1 MNVKNSLSGLVQ
13 QFLQMNQNAIET
25 FERINEAITSDDKT
39 VKIDLIK
46 ENNAIK
52 TVEIPS
58 FGYITR
64 ELKRLDDTVKAL
76 SAMGDGAASVKLSDG
91 TYRTLIKSKIK
102 TAAQP
107 VTSLNLPTQFETQSN
122 LFFESFLSPLLKIK
136 FDVSGQVSEETE
148 KVLVKKY
155 LISSSDVALD
165 FFNVYKDSENINHG
179 LFFDSLTSNNIP
191 YELDEEV
198 VEMPYRDLSYY
209 GAFSVLS
216 TSLVQKSVQ
225 VNGVPQTKSVKLYTL
240 NKLTYSDSAKTLQE
254 TETLKEGDELIVN
267 SGQDTTKYSIVSIN
281 PGTSQVEL
289 QLIEGYEGIKIGPD
303 QLKIHKAANIPVEI
317 DINIGFDQ
325 RLLIFVKPIDPNS
338 NIVAE
343 KWSPGIALA
352 TNELK
357 MTATNGIIMTLADY
371 YQAEVADFGQFIKAL
386 QNDRIPASIEAIT
399 PAAPD
404 LISTNFKV
412 VQINTHLTSN
422 DTFVAVQQ
430 MSADKVNVIDK
441 IKKLDDTI
449 AAKKATLAT
458 TKFKSDTEKSKF
470 VNELGSLSDQ
480 RLSETKMYSSLVT
493 QIATAAQDA
502 SIKNIQ
508 PKYRIRGFWSIPDAA
523 ATPGVK
529 GQEIVRFIVQYRYL
543 STNGKTSNIDQ
554 IAFQDKDNTKTAAFS
569 NWNEVLGPVRK
580 RSKGAD
586 GKFYW
591 VYDSEEGAD
600 TVNFNSLDI
609 AIQPGEQVQF
619 RIKSQSEAG
628 WPSNPAESDWSE
640 IITVNFPEGQLSSMD
655 AITVVENNEREVA
668 KVEISNELE
677 SRGVYK
683 HVADSFTANEK
694 FFAHQAATIAS
705 GFLTA
710 EQKPVSLFD
719 KLTEMTAQVVALQE
733 TLAGIKG
740 ELAVELVDES
750 GNVTKIR
757 PNTVN
762 KIFAGYYADQVK
774 GLQVQ
779 KGVVI
784 TKNFKL
790 LLKNTRATTLELVS
804 RIAGTRTLPVWHS
817 SASSPFGTNPTA
829 TVIDSKVLNDTY
841 YTTEAKYDRVPIQ
854 YQNLDATTL
863 TLANNGINYFRSI
876 PYQSAQLRGQF
887 IYGRYFNV
895 SGETPL
901 YLETEVPR
909 ANQTVVDTINTLTE
923 AEYLVDGGT
932 ATNLGTDFIWAGVW
946 TGSTAPRTISTVSQL
961 PSGGITNALYDG
973 TNSGGLYAH
982 IDHPLIQDGKNIL
995 TYTFQTIRN
1004 VGSMA
1009 KTATLKADEPNGKK
1023 QTPYLWLSSV
1033 SRTVKTSFDIY
1044 DQYMLGGKSCGSYLF
1059 INPINKDSLIVDGDN
1074 KFGRKRIAGLTTTSS
1089 GAISVDITFQYRMTD
1104 YYGQGTTGTGRVG
1117 GIITST
1123 LTNLTYAKQIGI
1135 DVFDSDDEQF
1145 SFDLEIFAKYKAE
1158 GKSIQSSAT
1167 SQATFI
1173 FNNNNYNSAI
1183 ESI

>member
-39 VKIDLIK
+39 VKIDLLK

-64 ELKRLDDTVKAL
+64 ELKRLDDTVKAM
-76 SAMGDGAASVKLSDG
+76 SAMGDGAASIKLADG
-91 TYRTLIKSKIK
+91 TYRTLVKSKIK

-107 VTSLNLPTQFETQSN
+107 IKSLNVPTNFNTQSN

-136 FDVSGQVSEETE
+136 FDVSGQISEDTE
-148 KVLVKKY
+148 RVLVKKY
-155 LISSSDVALD
+155 LISSSNTALD
-165 FFNVYKDSENINHG
+165 FFNTYKDSENIDHG
-179 LFFDSLTSNNIP
+179 LFLDDLTSKNIP

-209 GAFSVLS
+209 GAFSVIS
-216 TSLVQKSVQ
+216 TDIVQKSVQ
-225 VNGVPQTKSVKLYTL
+225 INGATQTKSVKLYTL
-240 NKLTYSDSAKTLQE
+240 NKLSYSDSAKTLKE
-254 TETLKEGDELIVN
+254 TETLKIGDELIVN
-267 SGQDTTKYSIVSIN
+267 SGEDTTKYSIVSIN
-281 PGTSQVEL
+281 SGTSQVEL
-289 QLIEGYEGIKIGPD
+289 QLVEGYEGIKIGVD

-317 DINIGFDQ
+317 DVNVGFDQ

-343 KWSPGIALA
+343 KWSPGVALA

-357 MTATNGIIMTLADY
+357 MTATDGTIMTLADY

-386 QNDRIPASIEAIT
+386 QNDRIPASIEAVT

-441 IKKLDDTI
+441 LKKLDETI
-449 AAKKATLAT
+449 MAKKATLAT

-470 VNELGSLSDQ
+470 INELGSLSDQ
-480 RLSETKMYSSLVT
+480 RISETKMYTSLVN

-502 SIKNIQ
+502 SIKKIQ
-508 PKYRIRGFWSIPDAA
+508 PKYRVRGFWSIPEAA
-523 ATPGVK
+523 ATPGIK
-529 GQEIVRFIVQYRYL
+529 PQEIVRFVIQYRYL
-543 STNGKTSNIDQ
+543 STNGKTSNVDQ
-554 IAFQDKDNTKTAAFS
+554 IPFKDKDNTKTAAFS

-580 RSKGAD
+580 RSKDAD

-609 AIQPGEQVQF
+609 SIQPGEQVQF

-640 IITVNFPEGQLSSMD
+640 IITVNFPEGQLSTLD
-655 AITVVENNEREVA
+655 AITIVENNDKEIA

-694 FFAHQAATIAS
+694 FFAHQATTIAS

-719 KLTEMTAQVVALQE
+719 KLSEMTTQVLALQE

-740 ELAVELVDES
+740 ELNVDLVDEA
-750 GNVTKIR
+750 GNVTRIR

-762 KIFAGYYADQVK
+762 KIFAGYYVDQVK

-779 KGVVI
+779 KGVVV

-790 LLKNTRATTLELVS
+790 LLKNTRATTLELVA
-804 RIAGTRTLPVWHS
+804 RITGTRTLPVWNS
-817 SASSPFGTNPTA
+817 SVSSPFGTNPNSLT
-829 TVIDSKVLNDTY
+829 IDSRVLDDTY

-854 YQNLDATTL
+854 YQNLDTTTL
-863 TLANNGINYFRSI
+863 ALTNNGISYFQNI
-876 PYQSAQLRGQF
+876 PFQSAQLRGQY
-887 IYGRYFNV
+887 IYGRYYNV
-895 SGETPL
+895 SGESPL
-901 YLETEVPR
+901 YLETEVGGT
-909 ANQTVVDTINTLTE
+909 NTISTLAQ
-923 AEYLVDGGT
+923 AEYLVAGAPGSP
-932 ATNLGTDFIWAGVW
+932 TNSGTDFIWAGIW
-946 TGSTAPRTISTVSQL
+946 TGSTAPRVADTVSQL
-961 PSGGITNALYDG
+961 STTQVSNALYD
-973 TNSGGLYAH
+973 SGLYAH
-982 IDHPLIQDGKNIL
+982 IDHPVVQDGKTNL
-995 TYTFQTIRN
+995 TYTFQTVRN
-1004 VGSMA
+1004 VATMT
-1009 KTATLKADEPNGKK
+1009 KTSTLKADEANGKK
-1023 QTPYLWLSSV
+1023 QTPYLWLSTSNR
-1033 SRTVKTSFDIY
+1033 SVKTSFGVY
-1044 DQYMLGGKSCGSYLF
+1044 DQYLLGGKSCGSYLF
-1059 INPINKDSLIVDGDN
+1059 MNPINKDSLIVDGDN
-1074 KFGRKRIAGLTTTSS
+1074 KFGRKRIAGGTT
-1089 GAISVDITFQYRMTD
+1089 GNAISIDITFQYRMTD

-1135 DVFDSDDEQF
+1135 DIFDSDDEQF

-1158 GKSIQSSAT
+1158 GKSIQANAT

-1173 FNNNNYNSAI
+1173 FNNNNYNAAVTS
-1183 ESI
+1183 E

>member
-39 VKIDLIK
+39 VKIDLLK
-46 ENNAIK
+46 ENNSIK

-64 ELKRLDDTVKAL
+64 ELKRIDDTVKAM
-76 SAMGDGAASVKLSDG
+76 SALGDGAASIKLADG
-91 TYRTLIKSKIK
+91 TYRTLVKSKIK

-107 VTSLNLPTQFETQSN
+107 ITSLNVPTNFSTQSN
-122 LFFESFLSPLLKIK
+122 LFFESFLSPLLKVK
-136 FDVSGQVSEETE
+136 FDVSGQISEDTE
-148 KVLVKKY
+148 RVLVRKY
-155 LISSSDVALD
+155 LVSSSNTALD
-165 FFNVYKDSENINHG
+165 FFNTYKNTESIDHG
-179 LFFDSLTSNNIP
+179 LFLDDITSKFIP

-209 GAFSVLS
+209 GAFSVIS
-216 TSLVQKSVQ
+216 TDIVQKSVQ
-225 VNGVPQTKSVKLYTL
+225 INGVTQTKSVKLYTL
-240 NKLTYSDSAKTLQE
+240 NKLSYSDSAKTLKE
-254 TETLKEGDELIVN
+254 TETLKIGDELIVN
-267 SGQDTTKYSIVSIN
+267 SGEDTTKYSIVSIN
-281 PGTSQVEL
+281 SGTSQVEL
-289 QLIEGYEGIKIGPD
+289 QLIEGYEGIKIGVD

-317 DINIGFDQ
+317 DVNVGFDQ

-343 KWSPGIALA
+343 KWSPGVALA

-357 MTATNGIIMTLADY
+357 MTAADGTIMTLADY

-386 QNDRIPASIEAIT
+386 QNDRIPASIEAVT

-422 DTFVAVQQ
+422 DTFTAVQQ

-441 IKKLDDTI
+441 LKKLDETI

-470 VNELGSLSDQ
+470 INELGSLSDQ
-480 RLSETKMYSSLVT
+480 RLSETKMYSSLVN

-502 SIKNIQ
+502 SIKKIQ
-508 PKYRIRGFWSIPDAA
+508 PKYRVRGFWSIPEAA
-523 ATPGVK
+523 ATPGIK
-529 GQEIVRFIVQYRYL
+529 PQEIVRFVIQYRYL

-554 IAFQDKDNTKTAAFS
+554 IQFKDKDNTKTAAFS
-569 NWNEVLGPVRK
+569 NWNEILGPVRK
-580 RSKGAD
+580 RSKDAD

-609 AIQPGEQVQF
+609 SIQPGEQVQF

-640 IITVNFPEGQLSSMD
+640 IITVIFPEGQLSTLD

-668 KVEISNELE
+668 KVEISHELE
-677 SRGVYK
+677 ARGVFK

-694 FFAHQAATIAS
+694 FFSHQASSIAS
-705 GFLTA
+705 GFLTP

-719 KLTEMTAQVVALQE
+719 KLSEMTAQVLALQE

-740 ELAVELVDES
+740 ELNVDLVDEL
-750 GNVTKIR
+750 GNVTRIR

-762 KIFAGYYADQVK
+762 KIFAGYYVDDIK
-774 GLQVQ
+774 GLQVK
-779 KGVVI
+779 KGVVV

-790 LLKNTRATTLELVS
+790 LLKNTRATTLELVA
-804 RIAGTRTLPVWHS
+804 RITGTRTLPVWNS
-817 SASSPFGTNPTA
+817 SANSPFGTNPNATA
-829 TVIDSKVLNDTY
+829 IDSRVLDDTY

-863 TLANNGINYFRSI
+863 ALTNNNINYFQNI
-876 PYQSAQLRGQF
+876 PYQSAQLRGQY
-887 IYGRYFNV
+887 IYGRYYNV
-895 SGETPL
+895 SGESPL
-901 YLETEVPR
+901 YLETVPGTT
-909 ANQTVVDTINTLTE
+909 TVMTTLAQ
-923 AEYLVDGGT
+923 AEYTISGSSSP
-932 ATNLGTDFIWAGVW
+932 TNAGTDFIWAGTWAGTSV
-946 TGSTAPRTISTVSQL
+946 PRTLDTITQSSASNIS
-961 PSGGITNALYDG
+961 NALYD
-973 TNSGGLYAH
+973 SGLYAH
-982 IDHPLIQDGKNIL
+982 VDHPVVQDGKNIL
-995 TYTFQTIRN
+995 AYTVQDVIDVST
-1004 VGSMA
+1004 MT
-1009 KTATLKADEPNGKK
+1009 KTANLKADETDGKK
-1023 QTPYLWLSSV
+1023 QTPYLWLSAAGRS
-1033 SRTVKTSFDIY
+1033 VKTSFGIY
-1044 DQYMLGGKSCGSYLF
+1044 DQYLLGGKSCGSYLF
-1059 INPINKDSLIVDGDN
+1059 MNPINKDSLIVDGDN
-1074 KFGRKRIAGLTTTSS
+1074 KFGRKRIAGGTT
-1089 GAISVDITFQYRMTD
+1089 GNAISVDITFQYRMTD
-1104 YYGQGTTGTGRVG
+1104 YYGQGTTGNGRVG

-1135 DVFDSDDEQF
+1135 DIFDSDDEQF
-1145 SFDLEIFAKYKAE
+1145 SFDLEVFAKYKAE

-1167 SQATFI
+1167 SQTTFI
-1173 FNNNNYNSAI
+1173 FNNNNYDAAVTS
-1183 ESI
+1183 E

>member
-25 FERINEAITSDDKT
+25 FERINEAITSNSDT
-39 VKIDLIK
+39 VKIDLLK
-46 ENNAIK
+46 ENNAIT

-64 ELKRLDDTVKAL
+64 ELKRIDDTVKAL
-76 SAMGDGAASVKLSDG
+76 SAMGDGAASIKLADG

-107 VTSLNLPTQFETQSN
+107 ITSLNLPTQFETQSN

-136 FDVSGQVSEETE
+136 FDVSGQITE
-148 KVLVKKY
+148 DTERVLVQKY
-155 LISSSDVALD
+155 LISSSNAALD
-165 FFNVYKDSENINHG
+165 FFNLYKNSETINHG
-179 LFFDSLTSNNIP
+179 EFLDALTSNNIP

-198 VEMPYRDLSYY
+198 MQMPYRDLSYY
-209 GAFSVLS
+209 GDFSVNS
-216 TSLVQKSVQ
+216 VGIVQKSVQ
-225 VNGVPQTKSVKLYTL
+225 VNGGTETRSVKLYTL

-254 TETLKEGDELIVN
+254 TETLKQGDELIVN
-267 SGQDTTKYSIVSIN
+267 SGKDTTKYSIVSIN
-281 PGTSQVEL
+281 SGTSQVEL
-289 QLIEGYEGIKIGPD
+289 RLIEGYEGIKIGPS
-303 QLKIHKAANIPVEI
+303 QLKIHKAANLPVEI
-317 DINIGFDQ
+317 DVNIGFDQ
-325 RLLIFVKPIDPNS
+325 RLLIFIKPIDPDS

-343 KWSPGIALA
+343 KWSPGIALE

-357 MTATNGIIMTLADY
+357 ITATDGNIITLADY
-371 YQAEVADFGQFIKAL
+371 YQTEVADFGQFIKAL
-386 QNDRIPASIEAIT
+386 QNDRIPASIEAVL
-399 PAAPD
+399 PSAPD

-430 MSADKVNVIDK
+430 MSADKTNVVDK

-449 AAKKATLAT
+449 MAKKATLAT

-470 VNELGSLSDQ
+470 VNEIGSLSDQ
-480 RLSETKMYSSLVT
+480 RLSETKLYSSLVT

-508 PKYRIRGFWSIPDAA
+508 PKYRVRGFWSIPEAA
-523 ATPGVK
+523 STTGIKP
-529 GQEIVRFIVQYRYL
+529 QEIVRFVVQYRYL
-543 STNGKTSNIDQ
+543 STNGRTSNIDQ
-554 IAFQDKDNTKTAAFS
+554 IEFQDRNNTKTAAFS
-569 NWNEVLGPVRK
+569 NWTEVLGPVRK

-609 AIQPGEQVQF
+609 PIQPGEQVQF

-628 WPSNPAESDWSE
+628 WPSNPAESDYSE
-640 IITVNFPEGQLSSMD
+640 IITVNFPEGQISTMD
-655 AITVVENNEREVA
+655 AITIVEGNEREIA

-683 HVADSFTANEK
+683 HVSDSFTANEK
-694 FFAHQAATIAS
+694 FFAHQATAIAS
-705 GFLTA
+705 GFLTP
-710 EQKPVSLFD
+710 EQKPINLFD
-719 KLTEMTAQVVALQE
+719 KLSDMTAQVVALQE

-790 LLKNTRATTLELVS
+790 VLKNTRATTLELVA
-804 RIAGTRTLPVWHS
+804 RITGTRTLPVWHS

-829 TVIDSKVLNDTY
+829 TNIDSRVLDDTY
-841 YTTEAKYDRVPIQ
+841 YTTEGKYDRVPIQ
-854 YQNLDATTL
+854 YQNLDANTL
-863 TLANNGINYFRSI
+863 TLTNNGINFFQNI
-876 PYQSAQLRGQF
+876 PYQSAQLRGQY
-887 IYGRYFNV
+887 IYGRYYNV
-895 SGETPL
+895 SGEEPL
-901 YLETEVPR
+901 YLETPVGG
-909 ANQTVVDTINTLTE
+909 TILDGFINTLAE
-923 AEYLVDGGT
+923 AEFQSPAAAIT
-932 ATNLGTDFIWAGVW
+932 PTNVGTDFIWSGAW
-946 TGSTAPRTISTVSQL
+946 SGSAPRTVTTVSQL
-961 PSGGITNALYDG
+961 PTTNVTNALYDA
-973 TNSGGLYAH
+973 GLYIH
-982 IDHPLIQDGKNIL
+982 VDHPVVQDGKTN
-995 TYTFQTIRN
+995 TSYTLATVRN
-1004 VGSMA
+1004 FVSNT
-1009 KTATLKADEPNGKK
+1009 KTATLKAEEPNGKK
-1023 QTPYLWLSSV
+1023 QTPYLWLTTDQGATPA
-1033 SRTVKTSFDIY
+1033 RAVKTSFGIY
-1044 DQYMLGGKSCGSYLF
+1044 DQYLLGGKSCGSYLF
-1059 INPINKDSLIVDGDN
+1059 LNPINKDSLIVDGDN
-1074 KFGRKRIAGLTTTSS
+1074 KFGRKRIPTGNGFT
-1089 GAISVDITFQYRMTD
+1089 IDVTFQYRMTD
-1104 YYGQGTTGTGRVG
+1104 YYGLGTTGTGRVG

-1123 LTNLTYAKQIGI
+1123 LNNLTYAKQIGI
-1135 DVFDSDDEQF
+1135 DIFDADDEQF
-1145 SFDLEIFAKYKAE
+1145 SFDLEVFAKYKAE
-1158 GKSIQSSAT
+1158 GKSIQSTAT

-1173 FNNNNYNSAI
+1173 FNNNNFNAAI
-1183 ESI
+1183 TSE

>member
-25 FERINEAITSDDKT
+25 FERINEAITSDSKT
-39 VKIDLIK
+39 VKIDLLK
-46 ENNAIK
+46 ENNSIK

-64 ELKRLDDTVKAL
+64 ELKRLDDTVKSL
-76 SAMGDGAASVKLSDG
+76 SAMGDGAASVKLADG

-107 VTSLNLPTQFETQSN
+107 VTSLNLPTRFETQSN

-136 FDVSGQVSEETE
+136 FDVSGQITE
-148 KVLVKKY
+148 DTERVLVKKY
-155 LISSSDVALD
+155 LISSSNTAID
-165 FFNVYKDSENINHG
+165 FFNTYKGSENINHG
-179 LFFDSLTSNNIP
+179 LFLDALTSSNIP

-198 VEMPYRDLSYY
+198 LQMPYRDLSYY
-209 GAFSVLS
+209 GDFSVIS
-216 TSLVQKSVQ
+216 TSVVQQSVQ
-225 VNGVPQTKSVKLYTL
+225 VNGTVETKSVKLYTL

-254 TETLKEGDELIVN
+254 TETLKKGDELIVN
-267 SGQDTTKYSIVSIN
+267 SGKDTTKYSVVSIN
-281 PGTSQVEL
+281 PGTLQVEL
-289 QLIEGYEGIKIGPD
+289 QLVEGYEGIKAGKG

-317 DINIGFDQ
+317 DVNIGFDQ
-325 RLLIFVKPIDPNS
+325 RLLVFIKPIDPDS

-343 KWSPGIALA
+343 KWSPGIALE

-357 MTATNGIIMTLADY
+357 MTGTDGTIMTLADY

-386 QNDRIPASIEAIT
+386 QNDRIPASIEAVL

-412 VQINTHLTSN
+412 VQINTHLTNN
-422 DTFVAVQQ
+422 DTFTAVQQ
-430 MSADKVNVIDK
+430 MSADKVNVVDK
-441 IKKLDDTI
+441 LKKLDDTI
-449 AAKKATLAT
+449 MAKKATLAV

-470 VNELGSLSDQ
+470 VNEIGSLSDQ
-480 RLSETKMYSSLVT
+480 RLSETKLYSSLVT

-502 SIKNIQ
+502 SIKKIS
-508 PKYRIRGFWSIPDAA
+508 PKYRVRGFWSIPEAA
-523 ATPGVK
+523 STTGVK
-529 GQEIVRFIVQYRYL
+529 PQEIVRFIVQYRYL

-554 IAFQDKDNTKTAAFS
+554 IEFKDKDNTKTAAFS

-580 RSKGAD
+580 RSKDAD

-628 WPSNPAESDWSE
+628 WPSNPAESDYSE
-640 IITVNFPEGQLSSMD
+640 IITVNFPEGQISTMD
-655 AITVVENNEREVA
+655 AITIVENNEKEIA

-683 HVADSFTANEK
+683 HVSDSFTANEK

-705 GFLTA
+705 GFLTP

-719 KLTEMTAQVVALQE
+719 KLSEMTTQVLTLQE

-740 ELAVELVDES
+740 ELAVELVDET
-750 GNVTKIR
+750 GNVTRIR

-762 KIFAGYYADQVK
+762 KIFAGYYTDQIK

-790 LLKNTRATTLELVS
+790 LLKNTRATTLELVA
-804 RIAGTRTLPVWHS
+804 RITGTRTLPVWHS
-817 SASSPFGTNPTA
+817 SASGLFGTNPTA
-829 TVIDSKVLNDTY
+829 TSIDSRVLNDTY
-841 YTTEAKYDRVPIQ
+841 YTTEGKYDRVPIQ
-854 YQNLDATTL
+854 YQNLDANTL
-863 TLANNGINYFRSI
+863 LLTNNGIKYFQNI
-876 PYQSAQLRGQF
+876 PYQSAQLRGQY
-887 IYGRYFNV
+887 IYGRYYNV
-895 SGETPL
+895 SGEEPL
-901 YLETEVPR
+901 YLETEVG
-909 ANQTVVDTINTLTE
+909 NTIAPTTPITTLAT
-923 AEYLVDGGT
+923 AEFQSPAAAIAP
-932 ATNLGTDFIWAGVW
+932 ATNAGTDFIWSGAWSAIVSG
-946 TGSTAPRTISTVSQL
+946 ARTLLTVSQL
-961 PSGGITNALYDG
+961 PNTNITNALYDA
-973 TNSGGLYAH
+973 GLYTH
-982 IDHPLIQDGKNIL
+982 VDHPVVQDGKTN
-995 TYTFQTIRN
+995 TAYTIATVRN
-1004 VGSMA
+1004 FVSNT
-1009 KTATLKADEPNGKK
+1009 KTATLKAEEANGKK
-1023 QTPYLWLSSV
+1023 QTPYLWLSASN
-1033 SRTVKTSFDIY
+1033 RAVKTSFGIY
-1044 DQYMLGGKSCGSYLF
+1044 DQYLLGGKSCGSYLF
-1059 INPINKDSLIVDGDN
+1059 LNPINKDSLIVDGDN
-1074 KFGRKRIAGLTTTSS
+1074 KFGRKRIAGGTS
-1089 GAISVDITFQYRMTD
+1089 GNAISIDITFQYRMTD

-1135 DVFDSDDEQF
+1135 DIFDADDEQF
-1145 SFDLEIFAKYKAE
+1145 SFDLEVFAKYKAE
-1158 GKSIQSSAT
+1158 GKSIQSTAT
-1167 SQATFI
+1167 SQSTFI
-1173 FNNNNYNSAI
+1173 FNNNNYNAAI
-1183 ESI
+1183 TSE

>member
-25 FERINEAITSDDKT
+25 FERINEAITSDSKT
-39 VKIDLIK
+39 VKIDLLK

-64 ELKRLDDTVKAL
+64 ELKRLDDTVKSL
-76 SAMGDGAASVKLSDG
+76 SAMGDGAASIKLADG

-136 FDVSGQVSEETE
+136 FDVSGQITE
-148 KVLVKKY
+148 DTERVLVKKY
-155 LISSSDVALD
+155 LISSSNTALD
-165 FFNVYKDSENINHG
+165 FFNIYKNSEAIDHG
-179 LFFDSLTSNNIP
+179 LFLDALTSNNIP

-198 VEMPYRDLSYY
+198 MQMPYRDLSYY
-209 GAFSVLS
+209 GTFSVIS
-216 TSLVQKSVQ
+216 TDIVQKSVQ
-225 VNGVPQTKSVKLYTL
+225 VNGVTETKSVKLYTL
-240 NKLTYSDSAKTLQE
+240 NKLAYSDSAKTLQE
-254 TETLKEGDELIVN
+254 TETLKIGDELIVN
-267 SGQDTTKYSIVSIN
+267 SGEDTTKYSIVSIN
-281 PGTSQVEL
+281 SGTSQVEL
-289 QLIEGYEGIKIGPD
+289 QLVEGYEGVKIGVG

-317 DINIGFDQ
+317 DVNIGFDQ
-325 RLLIFVKPIDPNS
+325 RLLIFIKPIDPDS

-343 KWSPGIALA
+343 KWSPGIALE

-357 MTATNGIIMTLADY
+357 MTAIDGTVMTLADY

-386 QNDRIPASIEAIT
+386 QNDRIPASIEAVT

-412 VQINTHLTSN
+412 VQINTHLTNN
-422 DTFVAVQQ
+422 DTFTAVQQ
-430 MSADKVNVIDK
+430 MSSDKVNVVDK
-441 IKKLDDTI
+441 LKKLDDTI
-449 AAKKATLAT
+449 MAKKATLAV

-480 RLSETKMYSSLVT
+480 RLSETKLYSSLVN

-502 SIKNIQ
+502 SIKKIQ
-508 PKYRIRGFWSIPDAA
+508 PKYRVRGFWSIPEAA
-523 ATPGVK
+523 STTGVK
-529 GQEIVRFIVQYRYL
+529 PQEIVRFIVQYRYL

-554 IAFQDKDNTKTAAFS
+554 IPFQDKDNTKTAAFS

-580 RSKGAD
+580 RSKDVD

-628 WPSNPAESDWSE
+628 WPSNPAESDYSE
-640 IITVNFPEGQLSSMD
+640 IITVNFPEGQISTMD
-655 AITVVENNEREVA
+655 AITIVENNEKEIA

-677 SRGVYK
+677 ARGVYK
-683 HVADSFTANEK
+683 HVSDSFTSNEK
-694 FFAHQAATIAS
+694 FYAHQATTIAS
-705 GFLTA
+705 GFLTP

-719 KLTEMTAQVVALQE
+719 KLSEMTIQVLALQE
-733 TLAGIKG
+733 TLTGIKG
-740 ELAVELVDES
+740 ELAVELVDEG
-750 GNVTKIR
+750 GNVTRIR

-762 KIFAGYYADQVK
+762 KIFAGYYVDQIK

-790 LLKNTRATTLELVS
+790 LLKNTRATTLELVA
-804 RIAGTRTLPVWHS
+804 RITGTRTLPVWNS
-817 SASSPFGTNPTA
+817 SSLSPFGTNPNA
-829 TVIDSKVLNDTY
+829 ANIDSRVLDDTY
-841 YTTEAKYDRVPIQ
+841 YTTEGKYDRVPIQ

-863 TLANNGINYFRSI
+863 ALVNNSISYFQNI
-876 PYQSAQLRGQF
+876 PYQSTQLRGQYV
-887 IYGRYFNV
+887 YGRYYNV
-895 SGETPL
+895 SGEEPL
-901 YLETEVPR
+901 YLETPIDGSGV
-909 ANQTVVDTINTLTE
+909 INTLDE
-923 AEYLVDGGT
+923 AEYL
-932 ATNLGTDFIWAGVW
+932 ASFSAISTNNGTDFIWSGSW
-946 TGSTAPRTISTVSQL
+946 TGSVPSRTVNSISQSSTSNI
-961 PSGGITNALYDG
+961 SNALYDA
-973 TNSGGLYAH
+973 GLYVH
-982 IDHPLIQDGKNIL
+982 VDHPLVQDGKVNSLI
-995 TYTFQTIRN
+995 QTDVSN
-1004 VGSMA
+1004 LSTMT
-1009 KTATLKADEPNGKK
+1009 KTATLKADETSGKK
-1023 QTPYLWLSSV
+1023 QTPYLWLSANN
-1033 SRTVKTSFDIY
+1033 RAVKMSFGVY
-1044 DQYMLGGKSCGSYLF
+1044 DQYLLGSKSCGSYLF
-1059 INPINKDSLIVDGDN
+1059 LNPINKDSLIVDGNN
-1074 KFGRKRIAGLTTTSS
+1074 KFGRKRIAGGTT
-1089 GAISVDITFQYRMTD
+1089 GNAISIDITFQYRMSD
-1104 YYGQGTTGTGRVG
+1104 YYGQGTAGTGRIG

-1123 LTNLTYAKQIGI
+1123 LNNLTYAKQIGI
-1135 DVFDSDDEQF
+1135 DIFDADDEQF
-1145 SFDLEIFAKYKAE
+1145 SFDLEVFAKYKAE
-1158 GKSIQSSAT
+1158 GKSIQSNAT

-1173 FNNNNYNSAI
+1173 FNNNNYNAAI
-1183 ESI
+1183 TSE

>member
-39 VKIDLIK
+39 VKIDLLK
-46 ENNAIK
+46 ENNTIK
-52 TVEIPS
+52 TVEVPS

-64 ELKRLDDTVKAL
+64 ELKRLDDTVKAM
-76 SAMGDGAASVKLSDG
+76 SAMGDNAASIKLADG
-91 TYRTLIKSKIK
+91 SYRTLIKSKIK

-107 VTSLNLPTQFETQSN
+107 VTNLNLPTQFETQSN

-136 FDVSGQVSEETE
+136 FDVTGQITE
-148 KVLVKKY
+148 DTERVLVKKY
-155 LISSSDVALD
+155 LISSSNTAID
-165 FFNVYKDSENINHG
+165 FFNTYKDSENIDHG
-179 LFFDSLTSNNIP
+179 LFFDDLTSKSIP

-198 VEMPYRDLSYY
+198 VQMPYRDLSYY
-209 GAFSVLS
+209 GAFSVIS
-216 TSLVQKSVQ
+216 TDIVQKSVQ
-225 VNGVPQTKSVKLYTL
+225 VNGTTETKSVKLYTL
-240 NKLTYSDSAKTLQE
+240 NKLSYSDSAKTLKE
-254 TETLKEGDELIVN
+254 TETLKIGDELIVN
-267 SGQDTTKYSIVSIN
+267 SGEDTTKYAIVSIN
-281 PGTSQVEL
+281 SGTSQVEL
-289 QLIEGYEGIKIGPD
+289 RLVEGYEGIKIGPD
-303 QLKIHKAANIPVEI
+303 QLKIHKAANMPIEI
-317 DINIGFDQ
+317 DVNIGFDQ

-343 KWSPGIALA
+343 KWSPGIALS

-357 MTATNGIIMTLADY
+357 MTATDGTIMTLADY

-386 QNDRIPASIEAIT
+386 QNDRIPASIEAVT

-404 LISTNFKV
+404 LITTNFKV

-430 MSADKVNVIDK
+430 MSADKVNVVDK
-441 IKKLDDTI
+441 LKKLDDTI
-449 AAKKATLAT
+449 MAKKATLAT
-458 TKFKSDTEKSKF
+458 TKFKSNTEKSKF
-470 VNELGSLSDQ
+470 VNELGSLADQ

-502 SIKNIQ
+502 SIKKIQ
-508 PKYRIRGFWSIPDAA
+508 PKYRVRGFWSIPDPAA
-523 ATPGVK
+523 IPGVK
-529 GQEIVRFIVQYRYL
+529 GQEIVRFVVQYRYL
-543 STNGKTSNIDQ
+543 STNGKTSSVDQ
-554 IAFQDKDNTKTAAFS
+554 IEFQDKDNTKTAAFS

-580 RSKGAD
+580 RSKDVD

-640 IITVNFPEGQLSSMD
+640 IITVNFPEGQLSTLD
-655 AITVVENNEREVA
+655 AITVVENNEREIA

-677 SRGVYK
+677 ARGVFA

-694 FFAHQAATIAS
+694 FFAHQATTIAS
-705 GFLTA
+705 GFLTP

-719 KLTEMTAQVVALQE
+719 KLSEMTAQVTALQE
-733 TLAGIKG
+733 TLAGLKG
-740 ELAVELVDES
+740 ELNVELVDES

-790 LLKNTRATTLELVS
+790 LLKNTRSTVLELVA
-804 RIAGTRTLPVWHS
+804 RIAGTRTLPVWNS
-817 SASSPFGTNPTA
+817 STASPFGTNPNALT
-829 TVIDSKVLNDTY
+829 IDSKVLDDTY

-863 TLANNGINYFRSI
+863 AQTYTGSSGVAIGHFQSI
-876 PYQSAQLRGQF
+876 PYQSAQLRGQY
-887 IYGRYFNV
+887 IYGRYYNV
-895 SGETPL
+895 SGEDTL
-901 YLETEVPR
+901 YLETPIGGTGV
-909 ANQTVVDTINTLTE
+909 INDLAE

-932 ATNLGTDFIWAGVW
+932 QTMLGTDFIWSGVW
-946 TGSTAPRTISTVSQL
+946 IGTTAPRTISTVAQGST
-961 PSGGITNALYDG
+961 SITNALYD
-973 TNSGGLYAH
+973 GGLYAH
-982 IDHPLIQDGKNIL
+982 IDHPVIQDGRNNL
-995 TYTFQTIRN
+995 TYVFQTVRN
-1004 VGSMA
+1004 VATMT
-1009 KTATLKADEPNGKK
+1009 KTATLTADATNGKK
-1023 QTPYLWLSSV
+1023 QTPYLWLSANN
-1033 SRTVKTSFDIY
+1033 RAVKTSFGIY
-1044 DQYMLGGKSCGSYLF
+1044 DQYLLGGRSCGSYLF
-1059 INPINKDSLIVDGDN
+1059 INPINKDSLVVDGDN
-1074 KFGRKRIAGLTTTSS
+1074 KFGVKKINGSTATS
-1089 GAISVDITFQYRMTD
+1089 GNAISVDITFQYRMTD

-1117 GIITST
+1117 GIINTT

-1135 DVFDSDDEQF
+1135 DIFDSDDEQF

-1173 FNNNNYNSAI
+1173 FNNNAYNSAI
-1183 ESI
+1183 ETV

>member
-39 VKIDLIK
+39 VKIDLLK

-64 ELKRLDDTVKAL
+64 ELKRLDDTVKAM
-76 SAMGDGAASVKLSDG
+76 SAMGDGAASIKLSDG

-148 KVLVKKY
+148 KVLIKKY
-155 LISSSDVALD
+155 LISSSNTALD
-165 FFNVYKDSENINHG
+165 FFNVYKDSENIDHG
-179 LFFDSLTSNNIP
+179 LFLDDLTSKSIP

-209 GAFSVLS
+209 GAFSVTS
-216 TSLVQKSVQ
+216 TNNVQTTVQ
-225 VNGVPQTKSVKLYTL
+225 VNGVPQPKTIKLYTL

-254 TETLKEGDELIVN
+254 TETLKKGDELIVN

-289 QLIEGYEGIKIGPD
+289 QLIEGYEGIKIGRD

-317 DINIGFDQ
+317 DVNIGFDQ

-357 MTATNGIIMTLADY
+357 MTATDGTIMTLADY

-441 IKKLDDTI
+441 LKKLDDTI
-449 AAKKATLAT
+449 AAKKATLAI

-502 SIKNIQ
+502 SIKKIQ
-508 PKYRIRGFWSIPDAA
+508 PKYRVRGFWSIPEAA

-529 GQEIVRFIVQYRYL
+529 GQEIVRFVVQYRYL

-554 IAFQDKDNTKTAAFS
+554 IAFQDKNNTKTAAFS

-580 RSKGAD
+580 RSKDAD

-609 AIQPGEQVQF
+609 SIQPGEQVQF

-640 IITVNFPEGQLSSMD
+640 TITVNFPEGQLSSMD

-677 SRGVYK
+677 ARGVYK
-683 HVADSFTANEK
+683 HVSDSFTANEK
-694 FFAHQAATIAS
+694 FFAHQATSIAS

-710 EQKPVSLFD
+710 EQKPVNLFD
-719 KLTEMTAQVVALQE
+719 KLTEMTAQVLALQE
-733 TLAGIKG
+733 TIAGIKG
-740 ELAVELVDES
+740 ELAVELVDEG

-762 KIFAGYYADQVK
+762 KIFAGYYVDQIK

-779 KGVVI
+779 KGVVV

-790 LLKNTRATTLELVS
+790 LLKNTRATTLELVA

-817 SASSPFGTNPTA
+817 SASSPFGTNPNA
-829 TVIDSKVLNDTY
+829 TTIDSKVLDDTY

-854 YQNLDATTL
+854 YQNLDSTTL
-863 TLANNGINYFRSI
+863 ALTNNNVSYFASI

-887 IYGRYFNV
+887 IYGRYYNI

-901 YLETEVPR
+901 YLETPVG
-909 ANQTVVDTINTLTE
+909 ATVGVINTLEE

-932 ATNLGTDFIWAGVW
+932 ATNVGTDFIWAGIW
-946 TGSTAPRTISTVSQL
+946 TGSIPRVADTVSQ
-961 PSGGITNALYDG
+961 STGNITNALYDG
-973 TNSGGLYAH
+973 VTTGGLYAH
-982 IDHPLIQDGKNIL
+982 IDHPLVQDGI
-995 TYTFQTIRN
+995 TADPAYTFQTVRN
-1004 VGSMA
+1004 VGTMT
-1009 KTATLKADEPNGKK
+1009 KTATLVADVENGKK
-1023 QTPYLWLSSV
+1023 QTPYLWLSAVGRS
-1033 SRTVKTSFDIY
+1033 VKTSFGIY

-1074 KFGRKRIAGLTTTSS
+1074 KFGRKRIAGLTTTSNS
-1089 GAISVDITFQYRMTD
+1089 AISVDITFQYRMTD

-1117 GIITST
+1117 GIISSI

-1135 DVFDSDDEQF
+1135 DIFDSDDEQF
-1145 SFDLEIFAKYKAE
+1145 SFDLEVFAKYKAE
-1158 GKSIQSSAT
+1158 GKSIQSNAT

-1173 FNNNNYNSAI
+1173 FNNNAYNSAI
-1183 ESI
+1183 ESA